1 MGKSYNKNDKN
12 KKRSYASP
20 KDGSLWL
27 GGYHAAAEKLKAGG
41 AVRELLIQTDS
52 RNEDLEALAVAAG
65 VPIRYLPKEEL
76 DRYCPDRHQ
85 GVVAVAEGYT
95 YAGVDEILAA
105 AAEKGESPFVVL
117 LDQIT
122 DPHNLGAI
130 IRTAH
135 QAGCHGVIV
144 PERRSAPL
152 NETVAKTSAGAIEY
166 LPVAQVTNLNQTI
179 DYLKK
184 QGLWI
189 AGADMDGQMM
199 YQADLKGALGL
210 VIGSEGDG
218 LSRLT
223 REKCDFIVS
232 VPMFGKIDS
241 LNASVSAGVLLYE
254 AVRQRRGF

>member
-1 MGKSYNKNDKN
+1 MGKNYQKNEKN
-12 KKRSYASP
+12 SKRAYVRP

-41 AVRELLIQTDS
+41 AVRELLLQEGS
-52 RNEDLEALAVAAG
+52 RNAELEALAAAAG
-65 VPIRYLPKEEL
+65 VPVRYLPKEEL
-76 DRYCPDRHQ
+76 DRYCPDKHQ
-85 GVVAVAEGYT
+85 GVVTVAGSYAYT
-95 YAGVDEILAA
+95 SLDDILDAA
-105 AAEKGESPFVVL
+105 AQKGEPPFVIL

-144 PERRSAPL
+144 PGRRSAPL
-152 NETVAKTSAGAIEY
+152 TETVAKTSAGAIEY
-166 LPVAQVTNLNQTI
+166 LPVAQVTNINQTI

-189 AGADMDGQMM
+189 AGADMDGQLM
-199 YQADLKGALGL
+199 YQADLKGALGI

-232 VPMFGKIDS
+232 VPMFGRIDS
-241 LNASVSAGVLLYE
+241 LNASVSAGILIYE

>member
-1 MGKSYNKNDKN
+1 MGKSYNKNGKN
-12 KKRSYASP
+12 SKRPYVSP
-20 KDGSLWL
+20 RDGSLWL

-41 AVRELLIQTDS
+41 EVRELLLQAGS
-52 RNEDLEALAVAAG
+52 R
-65 VPIRYLPKEEL
+65 KEEL
-76 DRYCPDRHQ
+76 DRYCPEKHQ
-85 GVVAVAEGYT
+85 GVVAIAGAYQ
-95 YAGVDEILAA
+95 YARLDDILAA
-105 AAEKGESPFVVL
+105 AAQKGEPPFVIL

-152 NETVAKTSAGAIEY
+152 TETVAKTSAGAIEY
-166 LPVAQVTNLNQTI
+166 LPVAQVTNINQTI

-189 AGADMDGQMM
+189 AGADMDGQIM

-232 VPMFGKIDS
+232 VPMFGRIDS
-241 LNASVSAGVLLYE
+241 LNASVSAGVLIYE